1 MSFDYEKIEKIYF
14 LIGKAYEET
23 GAAYLLIPF
32 SYEQTA
38 AAYEETEKLDFL
50 MPENK
55 KPFPVFREGSF
66 RSDLL

>member
-1 MSFDYEKIEKIYF
+1 MYL

-38 AAYEETEKLDFL
+38 GAYEHKS
-50 MPENK
+50 
-55 KPFPVFREGSF
+55 PFRFPGRGLFA
-66 RSDLL
+66 

>member
-1 MSFDYEKIEKIYF
+1 MCGGRKKARLDEQKGKLDEEIEKMYF

-38 AAYEETEKLDFL
+38 GAYKH
-50 MPENK
+50 K
-55 KPFPVFREGSF
+55 SPFQFPGRGLFA
-66 RSDLL
+66 